1 MALVD
6 ADGGTDVL
14 AVKTDCHA
22 ACQLPTTRPAGA
34 RHSRNSRRSS
44 RRVTT
49 CAVCPFLR
57 LLMAAFWHGEGQQW
71 VVYGRRLRSQLHG
84 SCTSISGRSV
94 ESLELL
100 QSTRT

>member
-1 MALVD
+1 MDQIARRLLDTGAKPPSRKPVPNGNGEVTMALVD

-22 ACQLPTTRPAGA
+22 ACQSPTTKPAGA

-57 LLMAAFWHGEGQQW
+57 LLMAASMRAF
-71 VVYGRRLRSQLHG
+71 VKPP
-84 SCTSISGRSV
+84 
-94 ESLELL
+94 
-100 QSTRT
+100 